1 MINSLQFA
9 ILAFGLVCIS
19 VSLTGVWAVRH
30 AQHLRFKPLWYLASL
45 FGFIGIGLNWTQPE
59 DLVLLFGIN
68 GPVVNVY
75 SPNGSGVWL
84 VKVLFPVGAA
94 FALWRARQPLS
105 PPDP

>member
-45 FGFIGIGLNWTQPE
+45 FGFIGIGLN
-59 DLVLLFGIN
+59 
-68 GPVVNVY
+68 
-75 SPNGSGVWL
+75 
-84 VKVLFPVGAA
+84 
-94 FALWRARQPLS
+94 
-105 PPDP
+105 